1 MKTVTEMLPTLE
13 LIIEGLAKEFGKNCE
28 FVVHD
33 YSKEFGSTIVAISN
47 GEVTG
52 RSVGNGGTDIG
63 LRVLKGE
70 NHENGRYNYI
80 SQTEDGRYLK
90 SSTVYL
96 KDDEGK
102 IIGSLCVNFDITTML
117 AAKNF
122 MEGFIDIDFPNTSKV
137 EAKVY
142 NNVDDLLIS
151 IINDSVTYIGTP
163 VALMS
168 REQKIAGIRYIDT
181 RGGFKIKNAGN
192 TVAKYYDISKYTVYN
207 YLGQTDA

>member
-1 MKTVTEMLPTLE
+1 
-13 LIIEGLAKEFGKNCE
+13 
-28 FVVHD
+28 
-33 YSKEFGSTIVAISN
+33 
-47 GEVTG
+47 
-52 RSVGNGGTDIG
+52 
-63 LRVLKGE
+63 
-70 NHENGRYNYI
+70 
-80 SQTEDGRYLK
+80 
-90 SSTVYL
+90 
-96 KDDEGK
+96 
-102 IIGSLCVNFDITTML
+102 
-117 AAKNF
+117 

-168 REQKIAGIRYIDT
+168 REQKIADIRYIDT

>member
-1 MKTVTEMLPTLE
+1 MLPTLE

-80 SQTEDGRYLK
+80 TQTEDGRYLK

-117 AAKNF
+117 AAKTLWKDSSTS
-122 MEGFIDIDFPNTSKV
+122 IFPT
-137 EAKVY
+137 
-142 NNVDDLLIS
+142 L
-151 IINDSVTYIGTP
+151 
-163 VALMS
+163 
-168 REQKIAGIRYIDT
+168 QK
-181 RGGFKIKNAGN
+181 
-192 TVAKYYDISKYTVYN
+192 
-207 YLGQTDA
+207 